1 MDINEKTIQIVA
13 FTTNFDP
20 NQFSSP
26 YEIIKIFLKYHDHI
40 LLKQRNGLALAFKT
54 TLPKSKKETQI
65 MICSVYDLFREYKV
79 YDLFREYNGIK
90 EVNCYLLF
98 VDLENKDSKNQLD
111 LIIKYFLKYCSLSKK
126 IYIIGIYNSD
136 SENIQ
141 KYISEQE
148 IKEIFENSNIM
159 KIMYKEMNIEDTQ
172 KISDYILDIFV
183 AVENIPTKRKI
194 SQENKENCLIF

>member
-65 MICSVYDLFREYKV
+65 MICSV

-159 KIMYKEMNIEDTQ
+159 YKEMNIEDTQ

>member
-40 LLKQRNGLALAFKT
+40 LLKQKNGLALAFKT

-65 MICSVYDLFREYKV
+65 MICSVYDLY
-79 YDLFREYNGIK
+79 REYNGIK

>member
-65 MICSVYDLFREYKV
+65 MICSVYDLFREY
-79 YDLFREYNGIK
+79 NGIK

-141 KYISEQE
+141 KNISEQE

>member
-40 LLKQRNGLALAFKT
+40 LLKQKNGLALAFKT

-65 MICSVYDLFREYKV
+65 MICSV

-183 AVENIPTKRKI
+183 AVESIPTKRKI

>member
-40 LLKQRNGLALAFKT
+40 LLKQKIGLALAFKT

-65 MICSVYDLFREYKV
+65 MICSV

-141 KYISEQE
+141 KYINEQE

>member
-1 MDINEKTIQIVA
+1 MDINGKTIQIVA

-65 MICSVYDLFREYKV
+65 MICSV